1 MKIKLFCFLMM
12 LYLVYGCGD
21 ESVLPPTQI
30 LDIMSPSQPV
40 VTAPPADVFEIAMG
54 EQRETTMRIMR
65 IWYTSDAADLPV
77 ESPEELERIREGIE
91 IKLDGIAIEDFD
103 LLALQKEFYTKYIDA
118 GGIAIV
124 ANADVSDKDLIQ
136 ARHAVLTMTSK
147 RPELRDP
154 LKIDHGFYLTL
165 IGPATWP
172 SEIPEILP
180 LNIPER
186 FGEDLPHGRCHL
198 SLASDLTGVRG
209 LCYAPI
215 TYAIIY
221 VEPDEPCPPDSCRC
235 WNDYCYTIWDGP
247 RIHIYLETFVH
258 EFGHALEDAIRVLD
272 PDFHDR
278 LETAY
283 VSAKEL
289 GTWAGLYAET
299 NPTEYW
305 AEGCTWWFY
314 GKVSGDV
321 QITRQE
327 LAERDPLLAE
337 LLSEWFPPV
346 SLPWHY

>member
-91 IKLDGIAIEDFD
+91 IKLDGVPIEDFD

-118 GGIAIV
+118 GGIGIV
-124 ANADVSDKDLIQ
+124 ANADVLDRHLVQ

-147 RPELRDP
+147 RPELRDS
-154 LKIDHGFYLTL
+154 LKVENEFYLTL

-172 SEIPEILP
+172 WEIPELLYLSEP
-180 LNIPER
+180 LGEIP
-186 FGEDLPHGRCHL
+186 PGRCGP
-198 SLASDLTGVRG
+198 S
-209 LCYAPI
+209 LCYAQVI
-215 TYAIIY
+215 QSFSTLEVANGQ
-221 VEPDEPCPPDSCRC
+221 CLPDSCHC
-235 WNDYCYTIWDGP
+235 WNHFCYVIWEGP
-247 RIHIYLETFVH
+247 RYNSSPYLETFVH

-272 PDFHDR
+272 RDFHDR

-337 LLSEWFPPV
+337 LLSEWFPAV